1 MVLGLTAQVLT
12 FAFATPLYAYLHLKT
27 ALTASNPT
35 PKNMRIPHSVLK
47 ALPHVFTVG
56 MFIPSMLMIVPLSKT
71 MTHDLKQICIAIWQ
85 PWPAYVAILLVI
97 ANVVVGTFTSDAD
110 TPSNNRKIRN
120 SLRWVYAFAFANTT
134 ISHLICVIVSV
145 ATVAA
150 PSLFQ
155 KQYIEALHPYT
166 VFDTPLPWVTP
177 ALKVATVGQG
187 VQAFLRWDYVIGS
200 TGVVVWAVS
209 LYRSANKAVGEKV
222 DVLEMLVKVVLLS
235 VFCSPV
241 GAAVELMWERE
252 ELFLRDTEKTKTGGS
267 KK

>member
-27 ALTASNPT
+27 AVTASTPT
-35 PKNMRIPHSVLK
+35 SRNMRIPHGVLK

-56 MFIPSMLMIVPLSKT
+56 MFIPSMLMIAPLSQT
-71 MTHDLKQICIAIWQ
+71 ITHDLKQIFIAVWQ
-85 PWPAYVAILLVI
+85 PWPAYVAILLVV
-97 ANVVVGTFTSDAD
+97 ANVVVGAFTSDAD
-110 TPSNNRKIRN
+110 TPANNRKVRS
-120 SLRWVYAFAFANTT
+120 SLRYVYAFAFANTT
-134 ISHLICVIVSV
+134 IAHLICVIVSV

-155 KQYIEALHPYT
+155 KQYVQALHPYT
-166 VFDTPLPWVTP
+166 VFDTPLPWATP

-200 TGVVVWAVS
+200 TAVVVWAVS
-209 LYRSANKAVGEKV
+209 LYRSANKAVGERV
-222 DVLEMLVKVVLLS
+222 NVCEMLVKVGLLS

-252 ELFLRDTEKTKTGGS
+252 ELFLRDGEKTKSGGP